1 MSPRTNSSSER
12 ISQIHEAALS
22 LFALKGYHETTMDDI
37 VEATG
42 LSKGTLY
49 WYFQGKQ
56 ALFLSLFRDAM
67 TKLARSWGEAISDEQ
82 ADAEEKLQASLAFFR
97 GHAQEMS
104 VVFGILTEAWAL
116 SREHA
121 DTRQALMLV
130 LGRAQGFLEEILAQ
144 GVASGEFDVRATGET
159 GVVLL
164 SLVAGLILSMGGGVW
179 SYRWDDVIDALEPL
193 LLNGLRG
200 VGGGARA

>member
-12 ISQIHEAALS
+12 IAQIHEAALS
-22 LFALKGYHETTMDDI
+22 LFAQKGYHETTMDDI

-56 ALFLSLFRDAM
+56 DLFISLFRDAM
-67 TKLARSWGEAISDEQ
+67 AQLAASWGDAVVDED
-82 ADAEEKLQASLAFFR
+82 ADAQARLRASLEFFR
-97 GHAQEMS
+97 SHAEEMS

-116 SREHA
+116 SRGDE
-121 DTRQALMLV
+121 DTRKALMLV
-130 LGRAQGFLEEILAQ
+130 LGRAQGILEELLDR
-144 GVASGEFDVRATGET
+144 GVASGEFDVQATGET

-164 SLVAGLILSMGGGVW
+164 SLVAGLILSMGGGIW
-179 SYRWDDVIDALEPL
+179 GYRWDQVIDALEPL
-193 LLNGLRG
+193 LLHGLRG
-200 VGGGARA
+200 QGGGART